1 MATYEEYEGSG
12 LELFTISDILDNLGE
27 QTNFILAFLN
37 QKFKGITNLKVR
49 KQVRNALNPLEAE
62 NIPSSHDTTIPAAAP
77 TLTID
82 AVSAALFFL
91 ILLQVSAVVVACL
104 VKRFRRGKK

>member
-1 MATYEEYEGSG
+1 MARYEDYEGSG
-12 LELFTISDILDNLGE
+12 LELYSISDILGKQKTFTLS
-27 QTNFILAFLN
+27 FLN
-37 QKFKGITNLKVR
+37 QNVKGITNLKVR

-82 AVSAALFFL
+82 AVSAAIFL
-91 ILLQVSAVVVACL
+91 NISNITPGVCCGGGLSCQKVQE
-104 VKRFRRGKK
+104 GE